1 MSLHASVFADKL
13 DQQADLRQGHSLR
26 GGAPLNHQAVSYVI
40 NGRTLTI
47 ETGEIAKQANGAAI
61 VRYGDTMVLAAAT
74 AALEDRGDLD
84 FFPLTV
90 DYRERTYAAGKIP
103 GGFIKREGRPS
114 EKEILTSRIIDRPIR
129 PLFADGYSKE
139 TQVQCMVL
147 SVDQQNDPDIVAV
160 IAASTALTISDI
172 PFLGPI
178 GVVRMGYLDE
188 RLVVNPTYKELE
200 QSLLNM
206 VVAGTRDAIV
216 MVEGGA
222 NELPEAIMLSA
233 LETAHQ
239 ALQPC
244 IDLQLRLQHILGKS
258 KIPVETPVRDATLAH
273 QVRTMAY
280 ERLKAALA
288 LEGKLE
294 RQEVVQTLEQEVM
307 QAFLGEEGETQEA
320 RQRSKI
326 IKAIF
331 HDLESQEMR
340 RQTLEEGRRA
350 DGRGTT
356 NIRPIS
362 GRVSLLPRV
371 HGSALFTRGE
381 TQALVVATLGTKA
394 DEQLVDSLEGKT
406 SKHFMLH
413 YNFPRFSV
421 GEVGPERGPSRRD
434 IGHGALAERAL
445 RPVLPSREA
454 FPYTIR
460 VVSDIME
467 SNGSSSMATVCGS
480 ALALMDA
487 GVPIKAPVAGIA
499 MGLIAQGE
507 QVAILSDIM
516 GLEDH
521 LGDMD
526 FKVAGTLQGIT
537 AIQMDIK
544 TTGVSQ
550 EIMGQALEQARQG
563 RLYILQ
569 AMETILQGPRQ
580 QTSTYAPRIVTIK
593 VHKDK
598 VREVIGP
605 GGKTIRGI
613 IEATGVTID
622 VDDSGTVVIASPDE
636 TASQAAVRMVRE
648 LTQEAEIGQIYLGT
662 VRKIMDFGA
671 FIEIFPGTDGL
682 LHISQISDKRINKV
696 TDEFQEG
703 DQLLVK
709 VLEVD
714 RNGRIRLSH
723 KEAIR
728 EREATKIG

>member
-1 MSLHASVFADKL
+1 MQTLL
-13 DQQADLRQGHSLR
+13 
-26 GGAPLNHQAVSYVI
+26 GA
-40 NGRTLTI
+40 
-47 ETGEIAKQANGAAI
+47 
-61 VRYGDTMVLAAAT
+61 
-74 AALEDRGDLD
+74 
-84 FFPLTV
+84 
-90 DYRERTYAAGKIP
+90 
-103 GGFIKREGRPS
+103 
-114 EKEILTSRIIDRPIR
+114 
-129 PLFADGYSKE
+129 
-139 TQVQCMVL
+139 
-147 SVDQQNDPDIVAV
+147 
-160 IAASTALTISDI
+160 
-172 PFLGPI
+172 
-178 GVVRMGYLDE
+178 
-188 RLVVNPTYKELE
+188 
-200 QSLLNM
+200 
-206 VVAGTRDAIV
+206 
-216 MVEGGA
+216 EGGP
-222 NELPEAIMLSA
+222 PEA
-233 LETAHQ
+233 E
-239 ALQPC
+239 
-244 IDLQLRLQHILGKS
+244 
-258 KIPVETPVRDATLAH
+258 
-273 QVRTMAY
+273 
-280 ERLKAALA
+280 
-288 LEGKLE
+288 
-294 RQEVVQTLEQEVM
+294 
-307 QAFLGEEGETQEA
+307 
-320 RQRSKI
+320 QRSKV
-326 IKAIF
+326 IKTLL

-340 RQTLEEGRRA
+340 RKILEEGCRA

-356 NIRPIS
+356 GIRPIS

-381 TQALVVATLGTKA
+381 TQALVVATLGTQG
-394 DEQLVDSLEGKT
+394 DEQLVDDLEGKT
-406 SKHFMLH
+406 SKNFMLH
-413 YNFPRFSV
+413 YNFPPFSV
-421 GEVGPERGPSRRD
+421 GEVGRFGAPGRRE
-434 IGHGALAERAL
+434 IGHGALAERAM

-454 FPYTIR
+454 FPYTVR

-499 MGLIAQGE
+499 MGLIAQDDK
-507 QVAILSDIM
+507 VAILSDIM

-526 FKVAGTLQGIT
+526 FKVAGTAQGVT

-550 EIMGQALEQARQG
+550 AIMGQALET
-563 RLYILQ
+563 ILQ
-569 AMETILQGPRQ
+569 APRQ
-580 QTSTYAPRIVTIK
+580 QTSTYAPRIVTLK

-622 VDDSGTVVIASPDE
+622 VEDNGTVVIAAADE
-636 TASQAAVRMVRE
+636 TASQEAVRMVRE

-723 KEAIR
+723 KDAIR

>member
-1 MSLHASVFADKL
+1 
-13 DQQADLRQGHSLR
+13 
-26 GGAPLNHQAVSYVI
+26 LNHQAVSHVI

-47 ETGEIAKQANGAAI
+47 ETGEIAKQANGSAV

-74 AALEDRGDLD
+74 AAPEERGGLD

-90 DYRERTYAAGKIP
+90 DYRERAYAAGKIP

-114 EKEILTSRIIDRPIR
+114 EKETLTSRIIDRPIR

-139 TQVQCMVL
+139 TQVLCMVL
-147 SVDQQNDPDIVAV
+147 SVDQENDPDIVAI
-160 IAASTALTISDI
+160 IAASSALAVSDI

-178 GVVRMGYLDE
+178 GAVRMGYIDDH
-188 RLVVNPTYKELE
+188 LVVNPTYKELE
-200 QSLLNM
+200 KSLLNM

-222 NELPEAIMLSA
+222 HELPESIIHSA
-233 LETAHQ
+233 LEAAHQ

-244 IDLQLRLQHILGKS
+244 IDLQLHLQHIVGKG
-258 KIPVETPVRDATLAH
+258 KMPVVAPMQDAELEP
-273 QVRTMAY
+273 QVRTMGY
-280 ERLKAALA
+280 ERLRAALA
-288 LEGKLE
+288 IEGKLE
-294 RQEVVQTLEQEVM
+294 RQEALQTLENEIM
-307 QAFLGEEGETQEA
+307 QALLGEEGDSQEA
-320 RQRSKI
+320 GQRRKM
-326 IKAIF
+326 IKTLLHA
-331 HDLESQEMR
+331 LESQEMR
-340 RQTLEEGRRA
+340 RRILEEGYRA
-350 DGRGTT
+350 DGRGTAD
-356 NIRPIS
+356 IRPIS

-381 TQALVVATLGTKA
+381 TQALVVATLGTQG
-394 DEQLVDSLEGKT
+394 DEQLVDDLEGKS
-406 SKHFMLH
+406 SKNFMLH
-413 YNFPRFSV
+413 YNFPPFSV
-421 GEVGPERGPSRRD
+421 GEVGRFTGPGRRE

-454 FPYTIR
+454 FPYTVR

-480 ALALMDA
+480 TLALMDA
-487 GVPIKAPVAGIA
+487 GVPIKASVAGIA
-499 MGLIAQGE
+499 MGLITEGDK
-507 QVAILSDIM
+507 VAILSDIM

-526 FKVAGTLQGIT
+526 FKVAGTAQGVT

-544 TTGVSQ
+544 TIGVSQ
-550 EIMGQALEQARQG
+550 AIMGQALEQARQG
-563 RLYILQ
+563 RMHILQ
-569 AMETILQGPRQ
+569 AMETILQAPRQ
-580 QTSTYAPRIVTIK
+580 QTSTYAPRIVTLKI
-593 VHKDK
+593 HKDK

-622 VDDSGTVVIASPDE
+622 VEDNGTVVIAAADE
-636 TASQAAVRMVRE
+636 AASQAAVRMVRE

-682 LHISQISDKRINKV
+682 LHISQISDKRVNKV

-728 EREATKIG
+728 EREATKIS